1 MLVNVNVYKVPEFCT
16 VSPTISGRCSQL
28 FESCS
33 VAIRSKY
40 FPSGDWLIDRAPVYE
55 RVAIIPILLTAELVT
70 NFHTEHHYHSCML
83 KRVKGQGRSTQ
94 FSIQQS
100 L

>member
-1 MLVNVNVYKVPEFCT
+1 MYTKCLNFAPFRQPYQGGVHNFLSRVVLRF
-16 VSPTISGRCSQL
+16 
-28 FESCS
+28 
-33 VAIRSKY
+33 A
-40 FPSGDWLIDRAPVYE
+40 LIDRAPVYE

-70 NFHTEHHYHSCML
+70 NFHTEHHYHSCIL

-100 L
+100 V